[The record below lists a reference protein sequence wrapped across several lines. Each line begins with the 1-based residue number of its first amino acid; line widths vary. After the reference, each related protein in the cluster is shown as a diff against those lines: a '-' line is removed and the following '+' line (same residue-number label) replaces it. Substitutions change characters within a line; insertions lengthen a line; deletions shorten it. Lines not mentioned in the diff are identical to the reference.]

1 MAKLESDGL
10 IIMKGTMRILDII
23 VEGNNI
29 EYEVALF
36 GELGGFINKVGNA
49 RLEDLDFS
57 DYNHVYS
64 KDAIV
69 NSWNYESKTYI
80 GWYLQF
86 LSSNNKIFFPFQV
99 ISFISI
105 GDVLTFTGTSYN
117 NTSYTIT
124 AKIGR
129 AHV

>member
-10 IIMKGTMRILDII
+10 IIMKGTMRILEII

-69 NSWNYESKTYI
+69 NSWNYENVTRNVNFVVFI
-80 GWYLQF
+80 
-86 LSSNNKIFFPFQV
+86 SSDNKIFF
-99 ISFISI
+99 
-105 GDVLTFTGTSYN
+105 D
-117 NTSYTIT
+117 
-124 AKIGR
+124 
-129 AHV
+129 